1 MKLFIYLKKNWYRI
15 VSIFCIGT
23 IVLLSGA
30 TIAVAAMS
38 YDDILDSLGFG
49 DFSMYIDDS
58 DTLVHQIILN
68 QLNMSDDEYTA
79 YYFEVY
85 YDFLL
90 DDHWGLATGAGG
102 MFDSTN
108 NFNDAYLT
116 SMGQQYEM
124 FNTVTPFKWSVFV
137 EYAKARRAYELSE
150 SGSFD
155 SDSFVKEKDVAP
167 IQISSKG
174 LKNVYAD
181 YASRYMPMP
190 NVEQYVYNYQS
201 APNKTGIEYG
211 GYYSFGPLCPAY
223 TPSKQW
229 GNKSWSEVYI
239 LIFLKDDDL
248 SDVYYSN
255 SYYHLYSDKSSEG
268 VSQLKLEEYNL
279 FDNTIAWTESKDWD
293 NFQYILFSPEIKYG
307 EMLYLYNASDFENYS
322 RSLQPPPQGVTLSTP
337 ISRRNPKMGFISGSV
352 INSSSQNITSV
363 LKSSTFTPNTNVNDD
378 WGFILSSKPFE
389 LMMNQQNIDFDRIP
403 DNYVI
408 TINGDTIYDYS
419 VTNPD
424 TGQTSTVN
432 NYVNNN
438 YTLPNKEPS
447 GGDGSG
453 GSSGGSG
460 TVSGNVT
467 VGGKVDVSGKIDIST
482 NPIDINVNVN
492 NSGSGSSGGSGSGD
506 SSGVEFD
513 QDLSLNN
520 YYGWLQQQST
530 GFSGFMKQFLSWLP
544 EDIVIMICAGLA
556 LVILARFIGR

>member
-15 VSIFCIGT
+15 VSIICIGT

-124 FNTVTPFKWSVFV
+124 FNTVTPFKWSVFI

-181 YASRYMPMP
+181 YASRYMPIP
-190 NVEQYVYNYQS
+190 NVEQYIYSYQTSKGDKESVSPYKYKPVAPVY
-201 APNKTGIEYG
+201 T
-211 GYYSFGPLCPAY
+211 Y
-223 TPSKQW
+223 TQGQW
-229 GNKSWSEVYI
+229 GNKGWNDVYI
-239 LIFLKDDDL
+239 LPFL
-248 SDVYYSN
+248 SDSEIDNYYCKSFYHIYSTGSGSSVTLHLDTYDLDSGNLVTTTSDPWYPSNYPYVGFNCPSVFVYSSYS
-255 SYYHLYSDKSSEG
+255 SY
-268 VSQLKLEEYNL
+268 
-279 FDNTIAWTESKDWD
+279 
-293 NFQYILFSPEIKYG
+293 
-307 EMLYLYNASDFENYS
+307 ASDSGSAYFSGSHSNMIS
-322 RSLQPPPQGVTLSTP
+322 SSFLSTDLLTL
-337 ISRRNPKMGFISGSV
+337 R
-352 INSSSQNITSV
+352 NSSSFDPVN
-363 LKSSTFTPNTNVNDD
+363 SSDD
-378 WGFILSSKPFE
+378 WGYVLSCNPFE
-389 LMMNQQNIDFDRIP
+389 LVVNQKKIDFDNIP

-438 YTLPNKEPS
+438 YTLPEKEPS

-492 NSGSGSSGGSGSGD
+492 NSGSGSSGSGD

-520 YYGWLQQQST
+520 YYDWMQQQST
-530 GFSGFMKQFLSWLP
+530 GFSGFMKHFLSWLP
-544 EDIVIMICAGLA
+544 EDIVIMLCAGLA

>member
-1 MKLFIYLKKNWYRI
+1 MKKIMQRV
-15 VSIFCIGT
+15 VSFFCAGLVAFGT
-23 IVLLSGA
+23 IVSSCPVAFCAASVGA
-30 TIAVAAMS
+30 GIAAVIGVIGSIKEFCENVQWVWEIAKP
-38 YDDILDSLGFG
+38 I
-49 DFSMYIDDS
+49 IDDVNAAGNAYMTPIREYYKSYWNEIIVRGELTEAKFREYWEFVVLNGEDSTKEVEYPGIS
-58 DTLVHQIILN
+58 DTYVMLIETVASGVSLDELCSLFFN
-68 QLNMSDDEYTA
+68 SDGSPKK
-79 YYFEVY
+79 VY
-85 YDFLL
+85 
-90 DDHWGLATGAGG
+90 
-102 MFDSTN
+102 
-108 NFNDAYLT
+108 
-116 SMGQQYEM
+116 
-124 FNTVTPFKWSVFV
+124 SVN
-137 EYAKARRAYELSE
+137 
-150 SGSFD
+150 
-155 SDSFVKEKDVAP
+155 EKDQTEVPAS
-167 IQISSKG
+167 IIKDYY
-174 LKNVYAD
+174 KD

-190 NVEQYVYNYQS
+190 NVEQYIYNYQS

-223 TPSKQW
+223 TSSKQW

-239 LIFLKDDDL
+239 LIYLKDDDL

-293 NFQYILFSPEIKYG
+293 NYQYLLFSPEIKYG

-322 RSLQPPPQGVTLSTP
+322 RSLQPTPQGVTLSTP

-352 INSSSQNITSV
+352 INSSSKNITSV
-363 LKSSTFTPNTNVNDD
+363 LKSGTFTPNTNVNDD

-438 YTLPNKEPS
+438 YTLPEKEPS

-492 NSGSGSSGGSGSGD
+492 NSGSGSSGSGD

-520 YYGWLQQQST
+520 YYDWMQRQST

-544 EDIVIMICAGLA
+544 EDIVIMLCAGLA